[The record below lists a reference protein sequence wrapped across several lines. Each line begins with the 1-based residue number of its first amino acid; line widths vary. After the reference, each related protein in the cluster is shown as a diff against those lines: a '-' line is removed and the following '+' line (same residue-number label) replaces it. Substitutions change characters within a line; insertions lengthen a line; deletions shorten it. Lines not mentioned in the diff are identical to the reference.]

1 MKSILVIS
9 IFICSFFAFF
19 NVIQSSLFICILKF
33 LLCLV
38 MCLLCGWCYLFVS
51 SFFLIMV
58 VSGCQSIIL
67 IFLKNQHF
75 ISLIN
80 SLLFILLI
88 FSFILLLPS
97 FYFPSVYFD
106 WKLTSLIFSLF
117 CFSETYTFPFVYFIS
132 CFLMLSIYSVSS
144 FYFNFYCSLPAS
156 NFTALWSVNMVC
168 MLNMFF

>member
-9 IFICSFFAFF
+9 IFISMFLFCIFQCHTKFF
-19 NVIQSSLFICILKF
+19 IYILKF

-58 VSGCQSIIL
+58 VSGCQCIIL

-106 WKLTSLIFSLF
+106 WKLTSSIFSLF
-117 CFSETYTFPFVYFIS
+117 CFSETYTFPFISLAVSWCFQYIQLQSFILIFVVH
-132 CFLMLSIYSVSS
+132 CQLLTLLHYGQ
-144 FYFNFYCSLPAS
+144 
-156 NFTALWSVNMVC
+156 
-168 MLNMFF
+168 